1 MFKLPVELAAVFIFF
16 SVIFALAGIIA
27 GWVLCGVT
35 IVVEL
40 LTGRDDEVKQLLE
53 ELKEFHRV
61 MRQFENR

>member
-53 ELKEFHRV
+53 ELKEFHRSYAPI
-61 MRQFENR
+61 

>member
-61 MRQFENR
+61 MRQFESR